1 MTLAIFLKIPDISQM
16 LHVFPKRC
24 TLPVLISLVIPI
36 LAFLFM
42 DIQVSIERTFTID
55 SLGACQGLSYDQDY
69 IYLYGDRE
77 VGIIRQY
84 QWSNQQL
91 TYTGQEYQLT
101 ENQEDEIGHPTGLAI
116 HDEMP
121 VFLGNTV
128 RMNPEGTSWQAF
140 IYQIDWAGLQ
150 RGKTL
155 DGHVLNVIED
165 DACIQGSRPEYV
177 RLDDQWWVATADYG
191 PKGNEVRLYDPQQL
205 TKVKKTSAPGVL
217 YKKFSCG
224 AWVQN
229 LHWMDNEEILVL
241 VQNQEEGKKW
251 RLTFLDFP
259 ASVKQGK
266 AQVIKIVD
274 IERDDELEGFTFLE
288 NYSVGIAVTAQRSN
302 NVSYL
307 QVLMGQ

>member
-1 MTLAIFLKIPDISQM
+1 MKHSFLKSHKKI
-16 LHVFPKRC
+16 L
-24 TLPVLISLVIPI
+24 LISLALPA
-36 LAFLFM
+36 LSFLLR
-42 DIQVSIERTFTID
+42 DIQVSIDKTVTID
-55 SLGACQGLSYDQDY
+55 SLGACQGVSYQHNY
-69 IYLYGDRE
+69 VYLYGDRE

-84 QWSNQQL
+84 QLGNQQL
-91 TYTGQEYQLT
+91 SYTGQEYQLT
-101 ENQEDEIGHPTGLAI
+101 ENREDVIGHPTGLAI
-116 HDEMP
+116 HDQMP

-128 RMNPEGTSWQAF
+128 RMNPEGTSWQAY
-140 IYQIDWAGLQ
+140 IYQIDWAGLRQ
-150 RGKTL
+150 DKTL

-165 DACIQGSRPEYV
+165 DACIQGARPEYV
-177 RLDDQWWVATADYG
+177 RLGDQWWVASADYG
-191 PKGNEVRLYDPQQL
+191 PTGNEVRLYDPQQL

-229 LHWMDNEEILVL
+229 LHWLDEEEILVL

-259 ASVKQGK
+259 ASVEQGK

-274 IERDDELEGFTFLE
+274 IDRNDELEGFTFLDDPGK
-288 NYSVGIAVTAQRSN
+288 GIAVTAHRSD

-307 QVLMGQ
+307 QLQMDK